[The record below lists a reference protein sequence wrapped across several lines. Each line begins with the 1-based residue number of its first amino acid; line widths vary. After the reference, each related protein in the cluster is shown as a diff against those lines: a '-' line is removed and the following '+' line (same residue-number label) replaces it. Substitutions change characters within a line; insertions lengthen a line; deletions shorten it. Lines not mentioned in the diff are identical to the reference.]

1 MKVQNRAGVYVPVR
15 YDEIT
20 DRVQALIQTEPALDA
35 SLDAS
40 KVAHNVIAKIVD
52 GIKTSE
58 LDRIAATECMN
69 LVWEHPDYNKLAG
82 RLIAADLQKS
92 ASMYTLHDLYEQLYV
107 EGQVS
112 NGFFEFVSRNFS
124 ALMDMIRPERDF
136 LFDFFGM
143 STLVNG
149 SYLKRSTENTN
160 MSEMPQ
166 HLFLRV
172 AIGIHGTEGV
182 CDSRNESQ
190 TKEYIDAVRETYD
203 ALSQKMCTH
212 ATPTLFHAGTER
224 NQLASCFL
232 LQIEDSI
239 DDMYNVAHKC
249 AKISKYG
256 GGIGVAVSK
265 IRAKGSLINTSKGR
279 STGMLP
285 FLQVLDAL
293 ARHVDQGGKRAGS
306 IAVYIEPWHAD
317 IVSVIKAKHPL
328 TLPEERASNLFYALW
343 TNDLFM
349 ERVSSQGVWSLFCPG
364 DHPELVELVGPAFK
378 KRYLEL
384 EAEGKFR
391 SQMPATDL
399 WTVILKSQMET
410 GMPYLLFKDAC
421 NLKSN
426 QRNLGT
432 IYSSNLCAEIV
443 EKTSS
448 DETAVCNLASVCL
461 PSFVVRGTEFDFDE
475 LARIV
480 RMLVRNLNKAIDQMY
495 YTTDCA
501 RRSNLG
507 RRPIGIGVQGYAD
520 VFAMLGIA
528 WESQEAKDLTERIS
542 AHMYFAAISESN
554 ELARISGHT
563 YEGYEGSPISQGNFQ
578 FDLWEGHPSTTST
591 GLDWESLRLRVQAY
605 GVRNSLC
612 VALMPTAST
621 SNIMGF
627 NESFEPFT
635 FNLYTRRTLAGE
647 FPLVNK
653 YLVTDLIRRGLWNR
667 GMYERLIV
675 SGGSVQDMPEVPV
688 DMKVMYKTAR
698 ELKKVPLLELAA
710 IRGRYVCQTQSMNLY
725 VDGKPSDMRLLH
737 NCHTLAWRLGL
748 KTSSYYTHSMPAA
761 RPPNFAVDV
770 RAEVRAT
777 AAASEESSECT
788 NCSA

>member
-1 MKVQNRAGVYVPVR
+1 MKVLNRAGVQVPVR

-20 DRVQALIQTEPALDA
+20 DRIQALIQTEPALDT

-58 LDRIAATECMN
+58 LDRIAASECMN
-69 LVWEHPDYNKLAG
+69 LAWEHPDYNKLAG

-92 ASMYTLHDLYEQLYV
+92 NTMSLPDLYGQLYT
-107 EGQVS
+107 EEQVS
-112 NGFFEFVSRNFS
+112 VQFFEIVSLHKD
-124 ALMDMIRPERDF
+124 ALSEMVRPERDF

-149 SYLKRSTENTN
+149 SYLKRSTERPNI
-160 MSEMPQ
+160 SETPQ

-172 AIGIHGTEGV
+172 AIGIHGDNIE
-182 CDSRNESQ
+182 
-190 TKEYIDAVRETYD
+190 AVRETYD
-203 ALSQKMCTH
+203 ALSNKLCTH
-212 ATPTLFHAGTER
+212 ATPTLFHAGTDR

-239 DDMYNVAHKC
+239 DDMYKVAHKC
-249 AKISKYG
+249 ALISKYG
-256 GGIGVAVSK
+256 GGIGIAVSK
-265 IRAKGSLINTSKGR
+265 IRANGSVINTSKGR

-306 IAVYIEPWHAD
+306 IAIYIEPWHAD

-349 ERVSSQGVWSLFCPG
+349 ERVTTQGVWSLFCPG
-364 DHPELVELVGPAFK
+364 EHPELVELVGPAFK
-378 KRYLEL
+378 IKYEEL
-384 EAEGKFR
+384 EAAGRFKH
-391 SQMPATDL
+391 QMPAAEL
-399 WTVILKSQMET
+399 WTIILKSQMET

-448 DETAVCNLASVCL
+448 EETAVCNLASVCL
-461 PSFVVRGTEFDFDE
+461 PSFVNGADFDFAQLE
-475 LARIV
+475 RVV
-480 RMLVRNLNKAIDQMY
+480 RMLVRNLNKAIDKMY

-520 VFAMLGIA
+520 VFALTHTE
-528 WESQEAKDLTERIS
+528 WDSDKAKDLTERIS
-542 AHMYFAAISESN
+542 AHMYYAAISESC
-554 ELARISGHT
+554 ELARVAGET

-578 FDLWEGHPSTTST
+578 FDLWEGRT
-591 GLDWESLRLRVQAY
+591 GLAEIDWESLRLNVMAY

-612 VALMPTAST
+612 IALMPTAST

-667 GMYERLIV
+667 SMYERLIL
-675 SGGSVQDMPEVPV
+675 SGGSVQTITEVP
-688 DMKVMYKTAR
+688 DELKGLYKTAR
-698 ELKKVPLLELAA
+698 EIKKIPLLALAA
-710 IRGRYVCQTQSMNLY
+710 IRGKYVCQTQSMNLY
-725 VDGKPSDMRLLH
+725 IDGNPSDMRLLH
-737 NCHTLAWRLGL
+737 NCHLTSWRFGL
-748 KTSSYYTHSMPAA
+748 KTASYYTHSMPAA
-761 RPPNFAVDV
+761 RPQNFAVDV
-770 RAEVRAT
+770 RTESRAT
-777 AAASEESSECT
+777 AEEPECT

>member
-1 MKVQNRAGVYVPVR
+1 MKVLNRAGVQVPVR

-20 DRVQALIQTEPALDA
+20 DRIQALIHIEPTLDA

-40 KVAHNVIAKIVD
+40 KVAHNVIVKIVD

-82 RLIAADLQKS
+82 RLIAADLQKWNTR
-92 ASMYTLHDLYEQLYV
+92 MTLHDLYEQLYV

-112 NGFFEFVSRNFS
+112 IGFFEIVSRNHAILS
-124 ALMDMIRPERDF
+124 DMIQPDRDF

-149 SYLKRSTENTN
+149 SYLKRATET
-160 MSEMPQ
+160 SEVCETPQ

-172 AIGIHGTEGV
+172 AIGIHGGNIE
-182 CDSRNESQ
+182 
-190 TKEYIDAVRETYD
+190 AVRETYD
-203 ALSQKMCTH
+203 ALSNKLCTH
-212 ATPTLFHAGTER
+212 ATPTLFHAGTDR

-239 DDMYNVAHKC
+239 DDMYKVAHKC
-249 AKISKYG
+249 ALISKYG
-256 GGIGVAVSK
+256 GGIGIAVSK
-265 IRAKGSLINTSKGR
+265 IRANGSLINTSKGR

-306 IAVYIEPWHAD
+306 IAIYIEPWHAD
-317 IVSVIKAKHPL
+317 IISVIKAKHPL

-364 DHPELVELVGPAFK
+364 EHPELVELVGPAFK
-378 KRYLEL
+378 RRYEEL
-384 EAEGKFR
+384 EAQGRFKN
-391 SQMPATDL
+391 QMPATEL
-399 WTVILKSQMET
+399 WTIILKSQMET

-448 DETAVCNLASVCL
+448 EETAVCNLASVCL
-461 PSFVVRGTEFDFDE
+461 PSFLNGSDFDYAE
-475 LARIV
+475 LERVV
-480 RMLVRNLNKAIDQMY
+480 RMLVRNLNKAIDKMY

-520 VFAMLGIA
+520 VFALTHTE
-528 WESQEAKDLTERIS
+528 WDSEQAKDLTERIS
-542 AHMYFAAISESN
+542 AHMYYAAISESC
-554 ELARISGHT
+554 ELARVAGET

-578 FDLWEGHPSTTST
+578 FDLWENQT
-591 GLDWESLRLRVQAY
+591 GLAELDWESLRLRVQAY

-612 VALMPTAST
+612 IALMPTAST

-635 FNLYTRRTLAGE
+635 FNLYSRRTLAGE
-647 FPLVNK
+647 FPIVNK

-667 GMYERLIV
+667 SMYEKMML
-675 SGGSVQDMPEVPV
+675 SGGSVQTIAEVP
-688 DMKVMYKTAR
+688 DELKGLYKTAR
-698 ELKKVPLLELAA
+698 ELKKVPLLALAA
-710 IRGRYVCQTQSMNLY
+710 IRGKYVCQTQSMNLY
-725 VDGKPSDMRLLH
+725 IDGKPSDMRLLH
-737 NCHTLAWRLGL
+737 NCHLMSWRFGL
-748 KTSSYYTHSMPAA
+748 KTASYYTHSMPAS
-761 RPPNFAVDV
+761 RPQNFAVDV
-770 RAEVRAT
+770 RTELRA
-777 AAASEESSECT
+777 APEEPECT

>member
-1 MKVQNRAGVYVPVR
+1 MKVTNRAGEKVPVR

-20 DRVQALIQTEPALDA
+20 DRIQRLIEHAPALDA

-40 KVAHNVIAKIVD
+40 RVAHNVIAKIVD

-58 LDRIAATECMN
+58 LDRIAASECMN
-69 LVWEHPDYNKLAG
+69 LLWEHPDYNRLAG
-82 RLIAADLQKS
+82 RLITADLQK
-92 ASMYTLHDLYEQLYV
+92 TNKTDLRTLYEVLHA
-107 EGQVS
+107 EDQVS
-112 NGFFEFVSRNFS
+112 LRFYELVAQFHEQ
-124 ALMDMIRPERDF
+124 LQDILHPERDM

-149 SYLKRSTENTN
+149 SYLKKSVHRPDAGET
-160 MSEMPQ
+160 PQ

-172 AIGIHGTEGV
+172 AVSLHGT
-182 CDSRNESQ
+182 DL
-190 TKEYIDAVRETYD
+190 DAVRETYD
-203 ALSQKMCTH
+203 ALSLKQCTH
-212 ATPTLFHAGTER
+212 ATPTLFHSGCER

-232 LQIEDSI
+232 LQIDDSI
-239 DDMYNVAHKC
+239 DDMYSVAHKC
-249 AKISKYG
+249 ALISKYG
-256 GGIGVAVSK
+256 GGIGVSVSK
-265 IRAKGSLINTSKGR
+265 IRTKGSVINTSKGR

-285 FLQVLDAL
+285 YLQVLDAL

-349 ERVSSQGVWSLFCPG
+349 KRVASQGTWSLFCPG
-364 DHPELVELVGPAFK
+364 EHPELVELVGDAFAQ
-378 KRYLEL
+378 RYEQL
-384 EAEGKFR
+384 EAEGRYR
-391 SQMPATDL
+391 SQMPATEL
-399 WTVILKSQMET
+399 WTILLKSQMET

-426 QRNLGT
+426 QCNLGT

-448 DETAVCNLASVCL
+448 EETAVCNLASVCL
-461 PSFVVRGTEFDFDE
+461 PSFVVGDTFDFE
-475 LARIV
+475 AMQQTV
-480 RMLVRNLNKAIDQMY
+480 RMLVRNLNKAIDQMF

-520 VFAMLGIA
+520 VFATLRIA
-528 WESQEAKDLTERIS
+528 WESPEAKELTEQIS
-542 AHMYFAAISESN
+542 AHMYYAAIAESN
-554 ELARISGHT
+554 ELARVAQAT

-578 FDLWEGHPSTTST
+578 FDLWHAPGHRS
-591 GLDWESLRLRVQAY
+591 LDWESLRLNVLAH

-612 VALMPTAST
+612 IALMPTAST

-647 FPLVNK
+647 FPIVNK
-653 YLVTDLIRRGLWNR
+653 YLVRELLQRGLWNR
-667 GMYERLIV
+667 AMYERLLV
-675 SGGSVQDMPEVPV
+675 SGGSVQDVPTIP
-688 DMKVMYKTAR
+688 DDLKVLFKTAR
-698 ELKKVPLLELAA
+698 EIKKVPLLELAA
-710 IRGRYVCQTQSMNLY
+710 VRGRYVCQTQSMNLY
-725 VDGKPSDMRLLH
+725 IDGKTSDMPLLH
-737 NCHTLAWRLGL
+737 NCHIKSWKLGL
-748 KTSSYYTHSMPAA
+748 KTASYYTHSMPAA
-761 RPPNFAVDV
+761 RPQNFAVDV
-770 RAEVRAT
+770 RTEVVADPEAAECV
-777 AAASEESSECT
+777 

>member
-1 MKVQNRAGVYVPVR
+1 MKVLNRSGVLVPVR

-20 DRVQALIQTEPALDA
+20 DRIQGLIQVEPTLDG
-35 SLDAS
+35 SLDAA
-40 KVAHNVIAKIVD
+40 KVAHNVISKIVD

-58 LDRIAATECMN
+58 LDRIAAIECMN
-69 LVWEHPDYNKLAG
+69 LLWEHPDYNKLAG
-82 RLIAADLQKS
+82 RLIASDLQKKS
-92 ASMYTLHDLYEQLYV
+92 FTYNLCDLYEALHE

-112 NGFFEFVSRNFS
+112 EEFIGLVREHAATLTSF
-124 ALMDMIRPERDF
+124 IQFERDF
-136 LFDFFGM
+136 LFDYFGM

-149 SYLKRSTENTN
+149 SYLKRSVERPDMCET
-160 MSEMPQ
+160 PQ

-172 AIGIHGTEGV
+172 ALALHKS
-182 CDSRNESQ
+182 DL
-190 TKEYIDAVRETYD
+190 DAVRESYE
-203 ALSQKMCTH
+203 AFSQKLCTH
-212 ATPTLFHAGTER
+212 ATPTLFHAGSER

-232 LQIEDSI
+232 LQIDDSI
-239 DDMYNVAHKC
+239 DDMYSVAHKC

-256 GGIGVAVSK
+256 GGIGVAVTK

-285 FLQVLDAL
+285 YLQVLDAL

-328 TLPEERASNLFYALW
+328 TLPEERANNLFYALW
-343 TNDLFM
+343 TNDVFM
-349 ERVSSQGVWSLFCPG
+349 ERVASQGTWSLFCPG
-364 DHPELVELVGPAFK
+364 EHPELVELVGPAFK
-378 KRYLEL
+378 QRYVEL
-384 EAEGKFR
+384 EAEGSFR
-391 SQMPATDL
+391 SQMPAAEL
-399 WTVILKSQMET
+399 WQLILKSQIET

-443 EKTSS
+443 EKTSNE
-448 DETAVCNLASVCL
+448 ETAVCNLASVCL
-461 PSFVVRGTEFDFDE
+461 PSFVQKDSRGSE
-475 LARIV
+475 LNLTKLDKTV
-480 RMLVRNLNKAIDQMY
+480 RMLVRNLNKAIDDMY

-520 VFAMLGIA
+520 VFAMMGIA
-528 WESQEAKDLTERIS
+528 WESQEAKAVTEEIS
-542 AHMYFAAISESN
+542 SCMYYAAIAESC
-554 ELARISGHT
+554 ELARIAGETSLVPGSLSDPGTT
-563 YEGYEGSPISQGNFQ
+563 YEGYVGSPISQGNFQ
-578 FDLWEGHPSTTST
+578 FDLWGITSDL
-591 GLDWESLRLRVQAY
+591 GKWENLRLKVMAY

-612 VALMPTAST
+612 IALMPTAST

-635 FNLYTRRTLAGE
+635 FNLYSRRTLAGE

-653 YLVTDLIRRGLWNR
+653 YLVTELIRLGLWNR
-667 GMYERLIV
+667 AMYERVVLA
-675 SGGSVQDMPEVPV
+675 GGSIQAIPEIPAEL
-688 DMKVMYKTAR
+688 KVLFKTAR

-725 VDGKPSDMRLLH
+725 IDGKPSDVQLLH
-737 NCHTLAWRLGL
+737 NCHMKSWKLGL
-748 KTSSYYTHSMPAA
+748 KTASYYTHSMPAA
-761 RPPNFAVDV
+761 RPQNFTIDP
-770 RAEVRAT
+770 RTERRI
-777 AAASEESSECT
+777 AAAAAVESEEPTCE

>member
-1 MKVQNRAGVYVPVR
+1 MKVLNRSGTLVPVR

-20 DRVQALIQTEPALDA
+20 DRIQALILTEPILDA

-82 RLIAADLQKS
+82 RLIAADIQKS
-92 ASMYTLHDLYEQLYV
+92 NTNSLRDLYEQLFV

-112 NGFFEFVSRNFS
+112 VQFLEIVSQNHPIFT
-124 ALMDMIRPERDF
+124 DIIRPERDF

-149 SYLKRSTENTN
+149 SYLKRSTEHAS
-160 MSEMPQ
+160 MSETPQ

-172 AIGIHGTEGV
+172 AIGIHGTDVE
-182 CDSRNESQ
+182 
-190 TKEYIDAVRETYD
+190 AVRETYD
-203 ALSQKMCTH
+203 ALSTKMCTH

-249 AKISKYG
+249 ALISKYG
-256 GGIGVAVSK
+256 GGIGIAVSK
-265 IRAKGSLINTSKGR
+265 IRAKGSVINTSKGH

-306 IAVYIEPWHAD
+306 IAIYIEPWHAD

-364 DHPELVELVGPAFK
+364 EHPELVELVGPAFK
-378 KRYLEL
+378 RRYEQLES
-384 EAEGKFR
+384 EGRFKA
-391 SQMPATDL
+391 QMPAAEL
-399 WTVILKSQMET
+399 WTIILKSQMET
-410 GMPYLLFKDAC
+410 GMPYLLFKDSC

-426 QRNLGT
+426 QSNLGT

-448 DETAVCNLASVCL
+448 EETAVCNLASVCL
-461 PSFVVRGTEFDFDE
+461 PSFVHGTDFDFAE
-475 LARIV
+475 LERVV
-480 RMLVRNLNKAIDQMY
+480 RMLVRNLNKAIDKMY

-520 VFAMLGIA
+520 VFALLRIG
-528 WESQEAKDLTERIS
+528 WDSDKAKDLTERIS
-542 AHMYFAAISESN
+542 AHMYYAAITQSN
-554 ELARISGHT
+554 ELARVAGKT
-563 YEGYEGSPISQGNFQ
+563 YDGYEGSPISRGNFQ
-578 FDLWEGHPSTTST
+578 FDLWENQT
-591 GLDWESLRLRVQAY
+591 GLADLDWESLRLKVMAY

-612 VALMPTAST
+612 IALMPTAST

-647 FPLVNK
+647 FPIVNK
-653 YLVTDLIRRGLWNR
+653 YLVADLVQRGLWSRN
-667 GMYERLIV
+667 MYERLIL
-675 SGGSVQDMPEVPV
+675 SGGSVQTIPEVPA
-688 DMKVMYKTAR
+688 DLKDLYKTAR

-710 IRGRYVCQTQSMNLY
+710 VRGKYVCQTQSMNLY
-725 VDGKPSDMRLLH
+725 IDGKPSDMRLLH

-748 KTSSYYTHSMPAA
+748 KTASYYTHSMPAA
-761 RPPNFAVDV
+761 RPQNFAVDV
-770 RAEVRAT
+770 RTELRSTSGREPDEPA
-777 AAASEESSECT
+777 CT

>member
-1 MKVQNRAGVYVPVR
+1 MKVTNRAGTSVPVR
-15 YDEIT
+15 FDEIT
-20 DRVQALIQTEPALDA
+20 DRIQSLIGQTPALDA

-40 KVAHNVIAKIVD
+40 KVAHNVISKIVD

-58 LDRIAATECMN
+58 LDRIAASECMN
-69 LVWEHPDYNKLAG
+69 LVWEHPDYNRLAG
-82 RLIAADLQKS
+82 RLVAADLHKTNRS
-92 ASMYTLHDLYEQLYV
+92 TLCELYETLFA
-107 EGQVS
+107 EDQVS
-112 NGFFEFVSRNFS
+112 RDFFETIARNHEQFES
-124 ALMDMIRPERDF
+124 MLCPERDF

-149 SYLKRSTENTN
+149 SYLKRATGRPDVLET
-160 MSEMPQ
+160 PQ

-172 AIGIHGTEGV
+172 AVAIHGSDLE
-182 CDSRNESQ
+182 
-190 TKEYIDAVRETYD
+190 AVRETYD
-203 ALSQKMCTH
+203 ALSLKRCTH
-212 ATPTLFHAGTER
+212 ATPTLFHAGCER

-249 AKISKYG
+249 ALISKYG

-265 IRAKGSLINTSKGR
+265 IRAKGSVINTSKGR

-349 ERVSSQGVWSLFCPG
+349 ERVSSQGTWSLFCPG
-364 DHPELVELVGPAFK
+364 EYPELVELVGPAFK
-378 KRYLEL
+378 ERYVQL
-384 EAEGKFR
+384 EAEGRFK
-391 SQMPATDL
+391 SQMPATEL
-399 WTVILKSQMET
+399 WTIILKSQMET

-421 NLKSN
+421 NFKSN

-448 DETAVCNLASVCL
+448 EETAVCNLASVCL
-461 PSFVVRGTEFDFDE
+461 PSFVEGRAINLSDLGET
-475 LARIV
+475 V
-480 RMLVRNLNKAIDQMY
+480 RMLVRNLNKAIDHMY

-520 VFAMLGIA
+520 VFALMGIA
-528 WESQEAKDLTERIS
+528 WESQEAKDVTEKVS
-542 AHMYFAAISESN
+542 ACMYYAAISESC
-554 ELARISGHT
+554 ELARIAGET

-578 FDLWEGHPSTTST
+578 FDLWGVEPGGTGPLTSKA
-591 GLDWESLRLRVQAY
+591 WEALRLSVMAH

-612 VALMPTAST
+612 IALMPTAST

-647 FPLVNK
+647 FPIVNK
-653 YLVTDLIRRGLWNR
+653 YLVRELIRIGMWDRA
-667 GMYERLIV
+667 MYEKLIV
-675 SGGSVQDMPEVPV
+675 TGGSVQDIPGIPAELRLLF
-688 DMKVMYKTAR
+688 KTAR
-698 ELKKVPLLELAA
+698 ELKKVPMLELAA
-710 IRGRYVCQTQSMNLY
+710 IRGKYVCQTQSMNLY
-725 VDGKPSDMRLLH
+725 VDGKPTDMRLLH
-737 NCHTLAWRLGL
+737 NCHMKSWSLGL
-748 KTSSYYTHSMPAA
+748 KTASYYTHSMPAA

-770 RAEVRAT
+770 RAEA
-777 AAASEESSECT
+777 ESECT

>member
-1 MKVQNRAGVYVPVR
+1 MKVLNRSGVLVPVR

-20 DRVQALIQTEPALDA
+20 DRIQGLIQSEPALDA
-35 SLDAS
+35 ALDAS

-69 LVWEHPDYNKLAG
+69 LLWEHPDYNRLAG

-92 ASMYTLHDLYEQLYV
+92 TNSSSLEDLYGQLFV

-112 NGFFEFVSRNFS
+112 EEFFKIVSRNRVVLS
-124 ALMDMIRPERDF
+124 DMVRSERDF
-136 LFDFFGM
+136 LFDYFGM

-149 SYLKRSTENTN
+149 SYLKRSTENCSV
-160 MSEMPQ
+160 SETPQ
-166 HLFLRV
+166 NLFLRV
-172 AIGIHGTEGV
+172 AIGIHGDDME
-182 CDSRNESQ
+182 
-190 TKEYIDAVRETYD
+190 AVRESYD
-203 ALSQKMCTH
+203 AMSLKKCTH
-212 ATPTLFHAGTER
+212 ATPTLFHAGTDR

-232 LQIEDSI
+232 LQIDDSI
-239 DDMYNVAHKC
+239 DDMYSVAHKC

-256 GGIGVAVSK
+256 GGIGIAVSK

-285 FLQVLDAL
+285 YLQVLDAL

-306 IAVYIEPWHAD
+306 IAIYIEPWHAD

-328 TLPEERASNLFYALW
+328 TLPEERANNLFYALW
-343 TNDLFM
+343 TNDVFM

-364 DHPELVELVGPAFK
+364 EHPELVELVGPAFK
-378 KRYLEL
+378 QRYAQL

-391 SQMPATDL
+391 TQMPAAEL
-399 WTVILKSQMET
+399 WQLILKSQIET

-461 PSFVVRGTEFDFDE
+461 PSFVHGGRFDFDE
-475 LARIV
+475 LALVV
-480 RMLVRNLNKAIDQMY
+480 RMLVRNLNKAIDKMY

-520 VFAMLGIA
+520 VFALMGIA
-528 WESQEAKDLTERIS
+528 WESQEAKDLTEAIS
-542 AHMYFAAISESN
+542 AHMYYAAIWESN
-554 ELARISGHT
+554 ELARLAGET
-563 YEGYEGSPISQGNFQ
+563 YEGYVDSPISQGNFQ
-578 FDLWEGHPSTTST
+578 FDLWGQAPYAS
-591 GLDWESLRLRVQAY
+591 LDWEALRLKVMAY

-612 VALMPTAST
+612 IALMPTAST

-635 FNLYTRRTLAGE
+635 FNLYSRRTLAGE

-653 YLVTDLIRRGLWNR
+653 YLVQKLIDTGLWNR
-667 GMYERLIV
+667 SMYERIV
-675 SGGSVQDMPEVPV
+675 LAGGSIQSIPEIPA
-688 DMKVMYKTAR
+688 DLKALFKTAR

-725 VDGKPSDMRLLH
+725 IDGKASDVQLLH
-737 NCHTLAWRLGL
+737 NCHVKSWKLGL
-748 KTSSYYTHSMPAA
+748 KTASYYTHSMPAA
-761 RPPNFAVDV
+761 RPQNFAIDP
-770 RAEVRAT
+770 RTESRHSSST
-777 AAASEESSECT
+777 TTSSSEAEEAAPCE

>member
-1 MKVQNRAGVYVPVR
+1 MKVQNRAGVQVPVR

-20 DRVQALIQTEPALDA
+20 DRIQALIQFEPALDA

-92 ASMYTLHDLYEQLYV
+92 NTTDLATLYGQLNR

-112 NGFFEFVSRNFS
+112 VDFLITIARHRETLSEF
-124 ALMDMIRPERDF
+124 IRPERDF

-149 SYLKRSTENTN
+149 SYLKRSTEHPGTC
-160 MSEMPQ
+160 ETPQ

-172 AIGIHGTEGV
+172 AIGIHADNIE
-182 CDSRNESQ
+182 
-190 TKEYIDAVRETYD
+190 AVRETYD
-203 ALSQKMCTH
+203 ALSQKLCTH

-239 DDMYNVAHKC
+239 DDMYKVAHKC
-249 AKISKYG
+249 ALISKYG
-256 GGIGVAVSK
+256 GGIGIAVSK

-306 IAVYIEPWHAD
+306 IAIYIEPWHAD

-349 ERVSSQGVWSLFCPG
+349 ERVSSQGIWSLFCPG
-364 DHPELVELVGPAFK
+364 EHPELVELVGAAFK
-378 KRYLEL
+378 QRYIQL
-384 EAEGKFR
+384 EAEGKFKA
-391 SQMPATDL
+391 QMPAAEL
-399 WTVILKSQMET
+399 WTIVLKSQMET
-410 GMPYLLFKDAC
+410 GMPYILFKDSC

-461 PSFVVRGTEFDFDE
+461 PSFVRGSEFDYGE
-475 LARIV
+475 LARVV
-480 RMLVRNLNKAIDQMY
+480 RMLVRNLNKAIDNMY

-507 RRPIGIGVQGYAD
+507 RRPIGVGVQGYAD
-520 VFAMLGIA
+520 VFALLGIA
-528 WESQEAKDLTERIS
+528 WDSERAWNLTERIS
-542 AHMYFAAISESN
+542 AHMYYAAISESN
-554 ELARISGHT
+554 ELARVSGQT

-578 FDLWEGHPSTTST
+578 FDLWEGQT
-591 GLDWESLRLRVQAY
+591 GLDELDWESLRLNVIAY

-612 VALMPTAST
+612 IALMPTAST

-647 FPLVNK
+647 FPIVNK
-653 YLVTDLIRRGLWNR
+653 YLVTDLIRRGLWSR
-667 GMYERLIV
+667 GLYERLIL
-675 SGGSVQDMPEVPV
+675 SGGSVQELPEVPV
-688 DMKVMYKTAR
+688 ELKALYKTAR

-710 IRGRYVCQTQSMNLY
+710 VRGKYVCQTQSMNLY
-725 VDGKPSDMRLLH
+725 IDGKPSDMRLLH

-748 KTSSYYTHSMPAA
+748 KTASYYTHSMPAS
-761 RPPNFAVDV
+761 RPQNFAVDV
-770 RAEVRAT
+770 RMEHRAV
-777 AAASEESSECT
+777 AAPVEEPECT

>member
-1 MKVQNRAGVYVPVR
+1 MKVTNRAGEQVLVR

-20 DRVQALIQTEPALDA
+20 DRVQELISKSPPLDA

-52 GIKTSE
+52 GIRTSE
-58 LDRIAATECMN
+58 LDRIAASECMN
-69 LVWEHPDYNKLAG
+69 LVWEHPDYNHLAG
-82 RLIAADLQKS
+82 RLVAADLRKNNK
-92 ASMYTLHDLYEQLYV
+92 ATLTELYEILFA
-107 EGQVS
+107 EDQVS
-112 NGFFEFVSRNFS
+112 RDFFHTIARNYDS
-124 ALMDMIRPERDF
+124 LECILRPERDF
-136 LFDFFGM
+136 FFDFFGM

-149 SYLKRSTENTN
+149 SYLKKSTHRPDVLET
-160 MSEMPQ
+160 PQ

-172 AIGIHGTEGV
+172 AVALHGSDLE
-182 CDSRNESQ
+182 
-190 TKEYIDAVRETYD
+190 AVRETYD
-203 ALSQKMCTH
+203 ALSLKKCTH
-212 ATPTLFHAGTER
+212 ATPTLFHAGCER

-232 LQIEDSI
+232 LQFEDSI
-239 DDMYNVAHKC
+239 DDMYAVAHKC
-249 AKISKYG
+249 ALISKYG

-265 IRAKGSLINTSKGR
+265 IRAKGSVINTSKGR

-306 IAVYIEPWHAD
+306 IAIYIEPWHAD
-317 IVSVIKAKHPL
+317 IVSVLKAKHPL

-349 ERVSSQGVWSLFCPG
+349 ERVSSQGTWSLFCPG
-364 DHPELVELVGPAFK
+364 EHPELVELVGPAFK
-378 KRYLEL
+378 ERYVQLES
-384 EAEGKFR
+384 EGRFK

-399 WTVILKSQMET
+399 WTIILKSQMET

-426 QRNLGT
+426 QCNLGT

-448 DETAVCNLASVCL
+448 EETAVCNLASVCL
-461 PSFVVRGTEFDFDE
+461 PSFVHGTEFDYDG
-475 LARIV
+475 LAQVV
-480 RMLVRNLNKAIDQMY
+480 RMLVRNLNKAIDDMY

-501 RRSNLG
+501 RRSNSG

-520 VFAMLGIA
+520 VFAMLGVA
-528 WESQEAKDLTERIS
+528 WDSDQAKELTERIS
-542 AHMYFAAISESN
+542 AHMYYAAIRESN
-554 ELARISGHT
+554 DLARIAGET
-563 YEGYEGSPISQGNFQ
+563 YDGYEGSPISQGNFQ
-578 FDLWEGHPSTTST
+578 FDLWGEGNAPTPE
-591 GLDWESLRLRVQAY
+591 LDWESLRLNVMAY

-612 VALMPTAST
+612 IALMPTAST

-653 YLVTDLIRRGLWNR
+653 YLVKEIIRIGMWNR
-667 GMYERLIV
+667 AMYERLIV
-675 SGGSVQDMPEVPV
+675 SGGSVQDIPGIP
-688 DMKVMYKTAR
+688 DGLKSLFKTAR
-698 ELKKVPLLELAA
+698 ELKKVPLLQLAA
-710 IRGRYVCQTQSMNLY
+710 IRGKYVCQTQSMNLY
-725 VDGKPSDMRLLH
+725 IDGKPSDMRLLH
-737 NCHTLAWRLGL
+737 NCHLMSWRFGL
-748 KTSSYYTHSMPAA
+748 KTASYYIHSMPAA

-770 RAEVRAT
+770 RAE
-777 AAASEESSECT
+777 SEQQAECT

>member
-1 MKVQNRAGVYVPVR
+1 MKVLNRSGVLVPVR

-20 DRVQALIQTEPALDA
+20 DRIQGLIQTEPALDA
-35 SLDAS
+35 ALDAS

-69 LVWEHPDYNKLAG
+69 LLWEHPDYNRLAG
-82 RLIAADLQKS
+82 RLIVADLQKS
-92 ASMYTLHDLYEQLYV
+92 NAMSLEDLYGQLFA

-112 NGFFEFVSRNFS
+112 AEFFDIIVRHHEVLRG
-124 ALMDMIRPERDF
+124 IVRPERDF
-136 LFDFFGM
+136 LFDYFGM

-149 SYLKRSTENTN
+149 SYLKRATEQCGLCET
-160 MSEMPQ
+160 PQ

-172 AIGIHGTEGV
+172 AIGIHGDDLE
-182 CDSRNESQ
+182 
-190 TKEYIDAVRETYD
+190 AVRESYD
-203 ALSQKMCTH
+203 AMSLKMCTH
-212 ATPTLFHAGTER
+212 ATPTLFHAGTDR

-232 LQIEDSI
+232 LQIDDSI
-239 DDMYNVAHKC
+239 DDMYAVAHKC

-256 GGIGVAVSK
+256 GGIGIAVSK

-285 FLQVLDAL
+285 YLQVLDAL

-306 IAVYIEPWHAD
+306 IAIYIEPWHAD

-328 TLPEERASNLFYALW
+328 TLPEERANNLFYALW
-343 TNDLFM
+343 TNDVFM

-378 KRYLEL
+378 QRYLQL
-384 EAEGKFR
+384 EEEGSFR
-391 SQMPATDL
+391 SQMPAAEL
-399 WTVILKSQMET
+399 WQLILKSQIET

-461 PSFVVRGTEFDFDE
+461 PSFVRGCRFDFDE
-475 LARIV
+475 LERIV
-480 RMLVRNLNKAIDQMY
+480 RMLVRNLNKAIDKMY

-520 VFAMLGIA
+520 VFALMGIA
-528 WESQEAKDLTERIS
+528 WESQDAKDLTEFIS
-542 AHMYFAAISESN
+542 AHMYYAAISESN
-554 ELARISGHT
+554 ELARVAGET
-563 YEGYEGSPISQGNFQ
+563 YEGYVDSPISQGNFQ
-578 FDLWEGHPSTTST
+578 FDLWGATGCA
-591 GLDWESLRLRVQAY
+591 GLDWEALRLKVMAY

-612 VALMPTAST
+612 IALMPTAST

-635 FNLYTRRTLAGE
+635 FNLYSRRTLAGE

-653 YLVTDLIRRGLWNR
+653 YLVQNLIHAGLWNR
-667 GMYERLIV
+667 SMYERIV
-675 SGGSVQDMPEVPV
+675 LAGGSIQSIPEIPT
-688 DMKVMYKTAR
+688 DLKVLFKTAR
-698 ELKKVPLLELAA
+698 EFKKVPLLELAA

-725 VDGKPSDMRLLH
+725 IDGKASDVQLLH
-737 NCHTLAWRLGL
+737 NCHMKSWKLGL
-748 KTSSYYTHSMPAA
+748 KTASYYTHSMPAA
-761 RPPNFAVDV
+761 RPQNFAIDP
-770 RAEVRAT
+770 RTESRHTFLSSSAAS
-777 AAASEESSECT
+777 AAAAVAEEEPACE

>member
-1 MKVQNRAGVYVPVR
+1 VKIKKQTQMKVENRSGVQVPVR

-20 DRVQALIQTEPALDA
+20 DRIQTLIQIEPSLDA

-69 LVWEHPDYNKLAG
+69 LTWEHPDYNKLAG

-92 ASMYTLHDLYEQLYV
+92 NTADLTTLYGRLNR

-112 NGFFEFVSRNFS
+112 VQFLINVVNNRELFEAF
-124 ALMDMIRPERDF
+124 IQPERDF
-136 LFDFFGM
+136 LFDYFGM

-149 SYLKRSTENTN
+149 SYLKRSTGNASILET
-160 MSEMPQ
+160 PQ

-172 AIGIHGTEGV
+172 AIGIHGDDIE
-182 CDSRNESQ
+182 
-190 TKEYIDAVRETYD
+190 AVRETYD
-203 ALSQKMCTH
+203 ALSLKLCTH
-212 ATPTLFHAGTER
+212 ATPTLFHAGTDR

-249 AKISKYG
+249 ALISKYG
-256 GGIGVAVSK
+256 GGIGIAVSK
-265 IRAKGSLINTSKGR
+265 IRAKGSVINTSKGR

-349 ERVSSQGVWSLFCPG
+349 ERVSTQGVWSLFCPG
-364 DHPELVELVGPAFK
+364 EHPELVELVGPAFK
-378 KRYLEL
+378 ERYEQLES
-384 EAEGKFR
+384 EGKFK
-391 SQMPATDL
+391 SQMPAAEL
-399 WTVILKSQMET
+399 WSIILKSQMET
-410 GMPYLLFKDAC
+410 GMPYILFKDAC

-426 QRNLGT
+426 QSNLGT

-461 PSFVVRGTEFDFDE
+461 PSFISTEGRFNFEE
-475 LARIV
+475 LERIV

-520 VFAMLGIA
+520 VFALMRMG
-528 WESQEAKDLTERIS
+528 WESDAAKDLTERIS
-542 AHMYFAAISESN
+542 AHMYYAAISESN
-554 ELARISGHT
+554 ELARIAGETYSGF
-563 YEGYEGSPISQGNFQ
+563 EGSPISQGKFQ
-578 FDLWEGHPSTTST
+578 FDLWEGKT
-591 GLDWESLRLRVQAY
+591 GLAELDWESLRSKVIAY

-612 VALMPTAST
+612 IALMPTAST

-647 FPLVNK
+647 FPIVNK
-653 YLVTDLIRRGLWNR
+653 YLVKDLIRRRLWDRN
-667 GMYERLIV
+667 MYERLILT
-675 SGGSVQDMPEVPV
+675 GGSVQDIS
-688 DMKVMYKTAR
+688 DITDDLKSLYKTAR
-698 ELKKVPLLELAA
+698 ELRKVPLLELAA
-710 IRGRYVCQTQSMNLY
+710 IRGKYVCQTQSMNLY
-725 VDGKPSDMRLLH
+725 IDGKPSDMQLLH
-737 NCHTLAWRLGL
+737 NCHVKSWRLGL
-748 KTSSYYTHSMPAA
+748 KTASYYTHSMPAA
-761 RPPNFAVDV
+761 RPQNFAVDV
-770 RAEVRAT
+770 RTEAASAR
-777 AAASEESSECT
+777 AASEEHECT

>member
-1 MKVQNRAGVYVPVR
+1 MKVLNRSGLLVPVR

-20 DRVQALIQTEPALDA
+20 DRIQGLIQVEPALDG
-35 SLDAS
+35 SLDAA
-40 KVAHNVIAKIVD
+40 KVAHNVISKIVD

-58 LDRIAATECMN
+58 LDRIAAIECMN
-69 LVWEHPDYNKLAG
+69 LLWEHPDYNKLAG
-82 RLIAADLQKS
+82 RLIAGDLQKKLS
-92 ASMYTLHDLYEQLYV
+92 TTSLVSLYELLHE

-112 NGFFEFVSRNFS
+112 DEFVS
-124 ALMDMIRPERDF
+124 LIRDHAPTLESFLKPERNYM
-136 LFDFFGM
+136 FDYFGM

-149 SYLKRSTENTN
+149 SYLKKSIGRTDVLET
-160 MSEMPQ
+160 PQ

-172 AIGIHGTEGV
+172 ALATHK
-182 CDSRNESQ
+182 SSF
-190 TKEYIDAVRETYD
+190 DAVRESYE
-203 ALSQKMCTH
+203 AFSQKLCTH
-212 ATPTLFHAGTER
+212 ATPTLFHAGSER

-232 LQIEDSI
+232 LQIDDSI
-239 DDMYNVAHKC
+239 DDMYSVAHKC
-249 AKISKYG
+249 ALISKYG

-285 FLQVLDAL
+285 YLQVLDAL

-306 IAVYIEPWHAD
+306 IAIYIEPWHAD

-328 TLPEERASNLFYALW
+328 TLPEERANNLFYALW
-343 TNDLFM
+343 TNDVFM
-349 ERVSSQGVWSLFCPG
+349 ERVSTQGTWSLFCPG
-364 DHPELVELVGPAFK
+364 EHPELVELVGPAFK
-378 KRYLEL
+378 RRYEEL
-384 EAEGKFR
+384 ESTGSFR
-391 SQMPATDL
+391 AQMPAAEL
-399 WTVILKSQMET
+399 WQLILKSQIET

-448 DETAVCNLASVCL
+448 EETAVCNLASVCL
-461 PSFVVRGTEFDFDE
+461 PSFVSTDESRRFDFDG
-475 LARIV
+475 LGRIV
-480 RMLVRNLNKAIDQMY
+480 RMLVRNLNISIDDMY

-520 VFAMLGIA
+520 VFAMMGIA
-528 WESQEAKDLTERIS
+528 WESQEAKHVTERIS
-542 AHMYFAAISESN
+542 VCMYYAAISESN
-554 ELARISGHT
+554 ELARIAGET
-563 YEGYEGSPISQGNFQ
+563 YEGYVDSPISQGNFQ
-578 FDLWEGHPSTTST
+578 FDLWGEPGFE
-591 GLDWESLRLRVQAY
+591 GLDWESLRLKVLAY

-612 VALMPTAST
+612 IALMPTAST

-635 FNLYTRRTLAGE
+635 FNLYSRRTLAGE
-647 FPLVNK
+647 FALVNK
-653 YLVTDLIRRGLWNR
+653 YLVKELIRLGLWNR
-667 GMYERLIV
+667 AMYERVVLA
-675 SGGSVQDMPEVPV
+675 GGSIQAISEIPDVL
-688 DMKVMYKTAR
+688 KVLFKTAR

-725 VDGKPSDMRLLH
+725 IDGKASDVQLLH
-737 NCHTLAWRLGL
+737 NCHMKSWKLGL
-748 KTSSYYTHSMPAA
+748 KTASYYTHSMPAT
-761 RPPNFAVDV
+761 RPQNFAIDP
-770 RAEVRAT
+770 RTERLNS
-777 AAASEESSECT
+777 AAASSEPVCD

>member
-1 MKVQNRAGVYVPVR
+1 MKVLNRSGVLVPVR

-20 DRVQALIQTEPALDA
+20 DRIQALIQIEPALDT
-35 SLDAS
+35 SLDAAR
-40 KVAHNVIAKIVD
+40 VAHNVISKIVD

-58 LDRIAATECMN
+58 LDRIAAIECMN
-69 LVWEHPDYNKLAG
+69 LLWEHPDYNKLAG
-82 RLIAADLQKS
+82 RLIAGDLQKKLTS
-92 ASMYTLHDLYEQLYV
+92 LLNLYEVLHA

-112 NGFFEFVSRNFS
+112 DEFIGLIRDHTS
-124 ALMDMIRPERDF
+124 ALESLLQHDRNY
-136 LFDFFGM
+136 LFDYFGM

-149 SYLKRSTENTN
+149 SYLKKSVHHTDVCET
-160 MSEMPQ
+160 PQ

-172 AIGIHGTEGV
+172 ALALHKS
-182 CDSRNESQ
+182 DL
-190 TKEYIDAVRETYD
+190 DAVRESYE
-203 ALSQKMCTH
+203 AFSNKLCTH
-212 ATPTLFHAGTER
+212 ATPTLFHAGSER

-232 LQIEDSI
+232 LQIDDSI
-239 DDMYNVAHKC
+239 DDMYSVAHKC

-256 GGIGVAVSK
+256 GGIGIAVSK

-285 FLQVLDAL
+285 YLQVLDAL

-306 IAVYIEPWHAD
+306 IAIYIEPWHAD

-328 TLPEERASNLFYALW
+328 TLPEERANNLFYALW
-343 TNDLFM
+343 TNDVFM
-349 ERVSSQGVWSLFCPG
+349 ERVQAQGTWSLFCPG
-364 DHPELVELVGPAFK
+364 EHPELVELVGPAFK
-378 KRYLEL
+378 QRYVQL
-384 EAEGKFR
+384 EAEGSFR
-391 SQMPATDL
+391 SQMPAAEL
-399 WTVILKSQMET
+399 WAMILKSQIET

-448 DETAVCNLASVCL
+448 EETAVCNLASVCL
-461 PSFVVRGTEFDFDE
+461 PSFVSDGKFDFSKLE
-475 LARIV
+475 QTV
-480 RMLVRNLNKAIDQMY
+480 RMLVRNLNISIDDMY

-528 WESQEAKDLTERIS
+528 WESQQAKDVTERVS
-542 AHMYFAAISESN
+542 AWMYYAAISESN
-554 ELARISGHT
+554 ELARIAGVTSLVPGSLSDPGTT
-563 YEGYEGSPISQGNFQ
+563 YEGYTDSPISQGNFQ
-578 FDLWEGHPSTTST
+578 FDLWGGEPGFE
-591 GLDWESLRLRVQAY
+591 GLDWEALRLRVMAY

-612 VALMPTAST
+612 IALMPTAST

-635 FNLYTRRTLAGE
+635 FNLYSRRTLAGE

-653 YLVTDLIRRGLWNR
+653 YLVTELIRLGLWNR
-667 GMYERLIV
+667 AMYERVVLA
-675 SGGSVQDMPEVPV
+675 GGSIQAIPEIPA
-688 DMKVMYKTAR
+688 DLRLLFKTAR

-725 VDGKPSDMRLLH
+725 IDGKASDVQLLH
-737 NCHTLAWRLGL
+737 NCHMKSWKLGL
-748 KTSSYYTHSMPAA
+748 KTASYYTHSMPAA
-761 RPPNFAVDV
+761 RPQNFAIDPRTERRVA
-770 RAEVRAT
+770 AEDEVAC
-777 AAASEESSECT
+777 E

>member
-1 MKVQNRAGVYVPVR
+1 MKVTNRAGASVPVR
-15 YDEIT
+15 FDEIT
-20 DRVQALIQTEPALDA
+20 DRIQSLIGQAPTLDA

-40 KVAHNVIAKIVD
+40 KVAHNVISKIVD
-52 GIKTSE
+52 GIRTSE
-58 LDRIAATECMN
+58 LDRIAASECMN
-69 LVWEHPDYNKLAG
+69 LVWEHPDYNRLAG
-82 RLIAADLQKS
+82 RLVAADLHKNNKVNIL
-92 ASMYTLHDLYEQLYV
+92 ALYEILFGEEQ
-107 EGQVS
+107 
-112 NGFFEFVSRNFS
+112 VSRNFFETI
-124 ALMDMIRPERDF
+124 ACHHRHLEEMIRPERDF

-149 SYLKRSTENTN
+149 SYLKRSTENASICET
-160 MSEMPQ
+160 PQ

-172 AIGIHGTEGV
+172 AVAIHGS
-182 CDSRNESQ
+182 DM
-190 TKEYIDAVRETYD
+190 DAVRETYD
-203 ALSQKMCTH
+203 SLSLKRCTH
-212 ATPTLFHAGTER
+212 ATPTLFHAGCER

-249 AKISKYG
+249 ALISKYG

-265 IRAKGSLINTSKGR
+265 IRAKGSVINTSKGR
-279 STGMLP
+279 STGMVP

-293 ARHVDQGGKRAGS
+293 AHHVDQGGKRAGS
-306 IAVYIEPWHAD
+306 IAIYIEPWHAD

-343 TNDLFM
+343 ANDLFM

-364 DHPELVELVGPAFK
+364 EHPELVELVGPAFK
-378 KRYLEL
+378 RRYEEL
-384 EAEGKFR
+384 ESEGSFR
-391 SQMPATDL
+391 SQMPATEL
-399 WTVILKSQMET
+399 WTTILKSQMET

-426 QRNLGT
+426 QQNLGT

-448 DETAVCNLASVCL
+448 EETAVCNLASVCL
-461 PSFVVRGTEFDFDE
+461 PSFVHGTEFDYDG
-475 LARIV
+475 LARVV
-480 RMLVRNLNKAIDQMY
+480 RMLVRNLNKAIDNMY

-520 VFAMLGIA
+520 VFAILGIA
-528 WESQEAKDLTERIS
+528 WDSQEAKDLTERIS
-542 AHMYFAAISESN
+542 AHMYYSSISESN
-554 ELARISGHT
+554 ELAQAAGET
-563 YEGYEGSPISQGNFQ
+563 YSGYEGSPISQGNFQ
-578 FDLWEGHPSTTST
+578 FDLWGQAGFA
-591 GLDWESLRLRVQAY
+591 GLDWESLRLKVMAY

-612 VALMPTAST
+612 IALMPTAST

-647 FPLVNK
+647 FPIVNK
-653 YLVTDLIRRGLWNR
+653 YLVRELIRIGMWDRA
-667 GMYERLIV
+667 MYEKLIV
-675 SGGSVQDMPEVPV
+675 TGGSVDDIPGIPA
-688 DMKVMYKTAR
+688 DLKVLFKTAR

-725 VDGKPSDMRLLH
+725 VDGITTDMRLLH
-737 NCHTLAWRLGL
+737 NCHMKSWSLGL
-748 KTSSYYTHSMPAA
+748 KTASYYTHSMPAA

-770 RAEVRAT
+770 RVEV
-777 AAASEESSECT
+777 EPECT